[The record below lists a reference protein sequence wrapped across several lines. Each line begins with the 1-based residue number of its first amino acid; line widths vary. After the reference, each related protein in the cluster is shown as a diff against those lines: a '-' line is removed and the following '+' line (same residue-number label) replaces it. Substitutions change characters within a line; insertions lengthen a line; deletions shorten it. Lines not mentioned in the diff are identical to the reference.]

1 MLNNV
6 MRFAGDRLNNV
17 RRFAGD
23 RFRDLKTAKD
33 IVGNEVGKIE
43 DRVDQFNR
51 GVGDMIGGPVQAFTK
66 AGVNPLAA
74 VTQNKQELDQA
85 FNHYKK
91 NPDQLNELD
100 LKSNMM
106 MRYYSGIG
114 VNGLKFP
121 EGTGKQIFSDITE
134 SKKRWADP
142 ETAKQGYTPDY
153 ITKGVKSGKTPV
165 FYGGWSDAIAPS
177 KSRLPID
184 VGSREDVSLSVGSY
198 WAEPQQDG
206 SYIINEDYNFGY
218 APKEKG
224 GVDMHQGKN
233 YGPALTPQNIGRGLV
248 QKGYGKPYSYQLQVF
263 PNGELKLN
271 K

>member
-1 MLNNV
+1 MWNNIK
-6 MRFAGDRLNNV
+6 
-17 RRFAGD
+17 RFAGD
-23 RFRDLKTAKD
+23 RFAEVTNAADTLGNELEYRAKQLNNAKD
-33 IVGNEVGKIE
+33 TVTESVVGKIE
-43 DRVDQFNR
+43 DKVNNLNSN
-51 GVGDMIGGPVQAFTK
+51 VGDMIGGPV
-66 AGVNPLAA
+66 
-74 VTQNKQELDQA
+74 QA

-106 MRYYSGIG
+106 MRYYTGIG
-114 VNGLKFP
+114 ANGLQFP
-121 EGTGKQIFSDITE
+121 EGTGNQILSDINE

-153 ITKGVKSGKTPV
+153 ITQGVKNGKTPV
-165 FYGGWSDAIAPS
+165 YYGGWSDAIAPS
-177 KSRLPID
+177 KSRLPTD
-184 VGSREDVSLSVGSY
+184 VGSRKDLSLSLGSY

-206 SYIINEDYNFGY
+206 SYIIKEDYNFGY

-224 GVDMHQGKN
+224 GVDVHQGKSW
-233 YGPALTPQNIGRGLV
+233 GPALTPEHIGRGLI
-248 QKGYGKPYSYQLQVF
+248 QKGYGEPYSYQLQVF